1 MDKQACREWAK
12 ERLSKEKEQSHYLK
26 SKKTLANLDE
36 LLTQLDAKNILTF
49 IPMGFEPKVLD
60 IVKTGKNKRRF
71 FVPFMQDVSFKM
83 VPYRLPL
90 KKKRFNIYEAP
101 YSSYA
106 LTKIDTAIVPILAL
120 DNTHRRIGFG
130 KGMYDRFFE
139 TLAYKPTIIF
149 VQLTCCYCD
158 SNVTND
164 YDIKGDYLVTAKKIL
179 ELTKA
184 TTNDFRTNCSNSW

>member
-106 LTKIDTAIVPILAL
+106 LTKIDTAIDTIANTRGKFGSAENRIEYRMNVLTNVQIASTTRLSKIEDADFAL
-120 DNTHRRIGFG
+120 
-130 KGMYDRFFE
+130 E
-139 TLAYKPTIIF
+139 
-149 VQLTCCYCD
+149 
-158 SNVTND
+158 
-164 YDIKGDYLVTAKKIL
+164 TAKF
-179 ELTKA
+179 TKSQIISKA
-184 TTNDFRTNCSNSW
+184 ASSMLAQANASSDVLLRLVN